1 MKVWLQRDGKSHA
14 VTIPFDG
21 ADYVTTTDC
30 CSQCG
35 SQTIRGVDPTHDHDT
50 YKSKALCANGHPR
63 GYLFARVETI
73 FGIEEDERVLN
84 GRCRVYQGRCAIKSD
99 GNTKA
104 IVKELRRHGHPDLPR
119 LTPGA
124 VAAFNSATVPPS
136 SMHAGMYSKGLP
148 DLLCGINGRT
158 YVLEVKN
165 PDGRNRMTPSQVK
178 WHADWRGEAP
188 IVVAS
193 VAEALIAV
201 GLVP

>member
-104 IVKELRRHGHPDLPR
+104 IVKELR
-119 LTPGA
+119 
-124 VAAFNSATVPPS
+124 AAGVSVS
-136 SMHAGMYSKGLP
+136 YMDAGMYSKGLP